1 MRQQTAPPPVAP
13 VEEPADPPADEVV
26 VSAHGVGK
34 RFDIYP
40 NDRSRFFELVGNRT
54 HHVEHWALRGL
65 SFQVR
70 RGRAFGVVGSN
81 GAGKS
86 TLLRLLAGITEPSE
100 GTVAVYGRMATLL
113 DLGVGFH
120 DTFTGRENI
129 QLTCSLLGMHAEKI
143 EARIPEIIR
152 FAELGDFIDYPVR
165 TYSTGMHMRLGFAV
179 STTVPADII
188 LMDEWLSVGDSD
200 FLIKA
205 EKRLHDYIQKSSILV
220 LASHSEDLISKLT
233 NQTLRLEHQT

>member
-1 MRQQTAPPPVAP
+1 MAHIKLDQAS
-13 VEEPADPPADEVV
+13 VEIPIYSNHNRSIKNSLLKNLTKDKVLPHSVKALNNITLNLKDGDRL
-26 VSAHGVGK
+26 GVMG
-34 RFDIYP
+34 P
-40 NDRSRFFELVGNRT
+40 
-54 HHVEHWALRGL
+54 
-65 SFQVR
+65 
-70 RGRAFGVVGSN
+70 N

-86 TLLRLLAGITEPSE
+86 TLLRTLAGVYHPTSGSIDVSGSIASLIDISLGMDSE
-100 GTVAVYGRMATLL
+100 AT
-113 DLGVGFH
+113 GY
-120 DTFTGRENI
+120 ENI
-129 QLTCSLLGMHAEKI
+129 RMRAIMMGMKLKQIKLI
-143 EARIPEIIR
+143 EDEIAD
-152 FAELGDFIDYPVR
+152 FTELGKFLELPIR

-233 NQTLRLEHQT
+233 NQILRLEHAG

>member
-1 MRQQTAPPPVAP
+1 MAHIKLDQAS
-13 VEEPADPPADEVV
+13 VEIPIYSNHNRSIKNSLLKNLTKDRVLPHSVKALNNITLQLKDGDKL
-26 VSAHGVGK
+26 GVMG
-34 RFDIYP
+34 P
-40 NDRSRFFELVGNRT
+40 
-54 HHVEHWALRGL
+54 
-65 SFQVR
+65 
-70 RGRAFGVVGSN
+70 N

-86 TLLRLLAGITEPSE
+86 TLLRTLAGVYHPTSGSIDVSGSIASLIDISLGMDSE
-100 GTVAVYGRMATLL
+100 AT
-113 DLGVGFH
+113 GY
-120 DTFTGRENI
+120 ENI
-129 QLTCSLLGMHAEKI
+129 RMRGIMMGMKLKQIKLI
-143 EARIPEIIR
+143 EDEIAD
-152 FAELGDFIDYPVR
+152 FTELGKFLELPIR

>member
-1 MRQQTAPPPVAP
+1 MAHIKLDQAS
-13 VEEPADPPADEVV
+13 VEIPIYSNHNRSIKNSLLKNFTKDKVLPHSVKALNNITLDLKNGDRL
-26 VSAHGVGK
+26 GVMG
-34 RFDIYP
+34 P
-40 NDRSRFFELVGNRT
+40 
-54 HHVEHWALRGL
+54 
-65 SFQVR
+65 
-70 RGRAFGVVGSN
+70 N

-86 TLLRLLAGITEPSE
+86 TLLRTLAGVYHPTSGSVDVSGSIASLIDISLGMDSE
-100 GTVAVYGRMATLL
+100 AT
-113 DLGVGFH
+113 GY
-120 DTFTGRENI
+120 ENI
-129 QLTCSLLGMHAEKI
+129 RMRAIMMGMKLKQIKTIEEEIAE
-143 EARIPEIIR
+143 
-152 FAELGDFIDYPVR
+152 FTELGKFLELPIR

>member
-1 MRQQTAPPPVAP
+1 MAHIKLDQAS
-13 VEEPADPPADEVV
+13 VEIPIYSNHNRSIKNSLLKNFTKDKVLPHSVKALNNITLQLKDGDRL
-26 VSAHGVGK
+26 GVMG
-34 RFDIYP
+34 P
-40 NDRSRFFELVGNRT
+40 
-54 HHVEHWALRGL
+54 
-65 SFQVR
+65 
-70 RGRAFGVVGSN
+70 N

-86 TLLRLLAGITEPSE
+86 TLLRTLAGVYHPTSGSIDVSGSIASLIDISLGMDSE
-100 GTVAVYGRMATLL
+100 AT
-113 DLGVGFH
+113 GY
-120 DTFTGRENI
+120 ENI
-129 QLTCSLLGMHAEKI
+129 RMRAIMMGMKLKQIKTIEEEIAE
-143 EARIPEIIR
+143 
-152 FAELGDFIDYPVR
+152 FTELGKFLELPIR